1 MSVNREIEFLSENEV
16 NHILNSIESLK
27 HRLIIL
33 LMCDAGLRVSET
45 VTLKL
50 SDFDF
55 RKKTL
60 NCRSLKKRDKEKN
73 KIRKI
78 PLTSRLISELS
89 EYWQTLDSVKTDD
102 FLFPANNAKSSD
114 KANHKHMTRQAV
126 NKYLKTHCPHIHPH
140 LFRHTFATRLL
151 SNGTELMVIKDLL
164 GHKSVQTTEIYT
176 HIPTERLRNAV
187 QTLERRKPFFARFMD
202 KVFGKKTL
210 TLINVDV
217 GLNKFLIGRENELK
231 QILDLTNKRVN
242 ILLLGKQGIGKT
254 HLLNNIKF
262 NNHKILRIDD
272 LSSPK
277 KLLQNLVIFLM
288 NGDKEKIK
296 EMMFESDESMNIK
309 ITKDSTKELT
319 DLLMKITQK
328 HEYTIIIDDVTNIT
342 PSQVKVLEKLK
353 NHFHFIVAARF
364 VKIDKATFLTNFERI
379 ELNPLSR
386 SESLLMIHKL
396 SYDIQSSIEDY
407 ELFKNHIFDQTAGI
421 PLFLFEMVERYRK
434 EEILT
439 IDRIRE
445 VKHTQAI
452 NQIDLTLV
460 VVILLSSLMILRYY
474 GKETGESSF
483 TMIGGIFL
491 IFALFARQLMNNSK
505 RKFV

>member
-1 MSVNREIEFLSENEV
+1 M
-16 NHILNSIESLK
+16 
-27 HRLIIL
+27 
-33 LMCDAGLRVSET
+33 
-45 VTLKL
+45 
-50 SDFDF
+50 
-55 RKKTL
+55 
-60 NCRSLKKRDKEKN
+60 
-73 KIRKI
+73 
-78 PLTSRLISELS
+78 
-89 EYWQTLDSVKTDD
+89 
-102 FLFPANNAKSSD
+102 
-114 KANHKHMTRQAV
+114 
-126 NKYLKTHCPHIHPH
+126 
-140 LFRHTFATRLL
+140 
-151 SNGTELMVIKDLL
+151 
-164 GHKSVQTTEIYT
+164 
-176 HIPTERLRNAV
+176 
-187 QTLERRKPFFARFMD
+187 
-202 KVFGKKTL
+202 
-210 TLINVDV
+210 
-217 GLNKFLIGRENELK
+217 
-231 QILDLTNKRVN
+231 
-242 ILLLGKQGIGKT
+242 
-254 HLLNNIKF
+254 
-262 NNHKILRIDD
+262 
-272 LSSPK
+272 
-277 KLLQNLVIFLM
+277 
-288 NGDKEKIK
+288 
-296 EMMFESDESMNIK
+296 
-309 ITKDSTKELT
+309 
-319 DLLMKITQK
+319 
-328 HEYTIIIDDVTNIT
+328 
-342 PSQVKVLEKLK
+342 K